1 LPVAGCQLPDLSPP
15 PRILIV
21 RFSSLGDILL
31 STPLLRAI
39 RQRHPKAWV
48 SYVTKTA
55 FVPLLAHNPRVSEVI
70 GYDPATPLA
79 TLARRLRAARYTH
92 RLDLH
97 GSVRS
102 RLLRLLVPGTWGGY
116 PKHRVAR
123 TVLIRTKRD
132 AYRDRRPVA
141 ERYFDAAK
149 TLGVVP
155 DEHPL
160 EFFMGR
166 HSIEAGAEFLSARG
180 LSTSRGLVAVA
191 PGAKHP
197 TKQWPLHHWKQ
208 LVAEVTARM
217 DVVVLGGP
225 ADRALAEEVAAAGGA
240 NATSAAGIF
249 DVGGTAALLKTARCA
264 VAGDTGLM
272 HLATAVNTPVVALF
286 GPTVK
291 QFGFTPYRAR
301 ATVLELGLPC
311 RPCSAIG
318 GARCP
323 LGHHRCLEDIAPSQ
337 VLEAIRRLPR

>member
-1 LPVAGCQLPDLSPP
+1 LPD

-39 RQRHPKAWV
+39 RQRHPKAWI
-48 SYVTKTA
+48 SYVTKTGY
-55 FVPLLAHNPRVSEVI
+55 VPLLAHNPRVSEVI

-79 TLARRLRAARYTH
+79 TLARRLRAAGFTH

-102 RLLRLLVPGTWGGY
+102 RLLRLLVPGTWAGY

-123 TVLIRTKRD
+123 TLLIRAKRD
-132 AYRDRRPVA
+132 TYRDHRPVA
-141 ERYFDAAK
+141 VRYFDAARS
-149 TLGVVP
+149 LEVAP
-155 DEHPL
+155 DEQSL

-166 HSIEAGAEFLSARG
+166 HSIEAGAQFLSERG
-180 LSTSRGLVAVA
+180 LAVNRGLVAVA
-191 PGAKHP
+191 PGAKHR
-197 TKQWPLHHWKQ
+197 TKQWPVHHWKE
-208 LVAEVTARM
+208 LVAELSTRM

-225 ADRALAEEVAAAGGA
+225 SDRALSEEVAAVGGS
-240 NATSAAGIF
+240 NAASAAGVF
-249 DVGGTAALLKTARCA
+249 DVGGTAALLKAARSA

-272 HLATAVNTPVVALF
+272 HLATAVKTPVVALF
-286 GPTVK
+286 GPTVR
-291 QFGFTPYRAR
+291 QFGFSPYRAR
-301 ATVLELGLPC
+301 ATILELDLPC
-311 RPCSAIG
+311 RPCSAVG

-323 LGHHRCLEDIAPSQ
+323 LGHHRCLEDIAPSE